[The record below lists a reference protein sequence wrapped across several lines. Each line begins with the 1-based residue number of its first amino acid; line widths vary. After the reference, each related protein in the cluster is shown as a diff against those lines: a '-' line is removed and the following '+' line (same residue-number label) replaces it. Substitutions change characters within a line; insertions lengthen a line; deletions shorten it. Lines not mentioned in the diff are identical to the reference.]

1 MDKMKETVDWNA
13 RLRKKKEVEKYIDL
27 LHGKDIFYR
36 EKVMKLHA
44 GFYVKYNNLVLTVFD
59 PEDGPFANIT
69 VNIEDLP
76 ADEFAVDVNNFPD
89 ALGILV
95 DNNIAEFA
103 GKQLRSGYCIYPVY
117 RLLLDSERRFYNE

>member
-1 MDKMKETVDWNA
+1 MEKAKETAARNA

-27 LHGKDIFYR
+27 LHGRDIFYGD
-36 EKVMKLHA
+36 KVMKLHA
-44 GFYVKYNNLVLTVFD
+44 GFYVKYNNLVLTIFE
-59 PEDGPFANIT
+59 PECGPFANIT
-69 VNIEDLP
+69 VNIEELP

-95 DNNIAEFA
+95 ENRIAEYA

-117 RLLLDSERRFYNE
+117 RLILEKEGE

>member
-1 MDKMKETVDWNA
+1 MEKAKETAARNA
-13 RLRKKKEVEKYIDL
+13 KLRKRKEVQKYIDL

-44 GFYVKYNNLVLTVFD
+44 GFYAKYNNLVLTIFD
-59 PEDGPFANIT
+59 PEEGPFANIT
-69 VNIEDLP
+69 VNIEELS

-95 DNNIAEFA
+95 ENRIAEYA

-117 RLLLDSERRFYNE
+117 RLILEKEGE

>member
-1 MDKMKETVDWNA
+1 MEKAKETAARNA
-13 RLRKKKEVEKYIDL
+13 RLRKRKEVQKYIDL

-44 GFYVKYNNLVLTVFD
+44 GFYAKYNNLVLTIFD
-59 PEDGPFANIT
+59 PEEGPFANIT
-69 VNIEDLP
+69 VNIEELP

-95 DNNIAEFA
+95 ENRIAEYA

-117 RLLLDSERRFYNE
+117 RLILEKEGE

>member
-1 MDKMKETVDWNA
+1 MEKAKETAARNA
-13 RLRKKKEVEKYIDL
+13 KLRKRKEVQKYIDL

-36 EKVMKLHA
+36 EKVMKLNA
-44 GFYVKYNNLVLTVFD
+44 GRYALYDNLVLTLFD
-59 PEDGPFANIT
+59 PEEGPFANIT
-69 VNIEDLP
+69 VNIEELS

-117 RLLLDSERRFYNE
+117 RLILEKEGE